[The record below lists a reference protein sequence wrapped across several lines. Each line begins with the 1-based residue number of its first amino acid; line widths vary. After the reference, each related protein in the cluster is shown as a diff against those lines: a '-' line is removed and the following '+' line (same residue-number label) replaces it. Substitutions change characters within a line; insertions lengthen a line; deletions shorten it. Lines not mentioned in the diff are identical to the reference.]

1 MAKFLVKENL
11 YFEKEDKTYYEGD
24 SIELTKTRAKE
35 INEYLGTEALALV
48 DNTKDV
54 EKVVE

>member
-1 MAKFLVKENL
+1 MAKYLAKENL

-24 SIELTKTRAKE
+24 LIELTKTRAKE
-35 INEYLGTEALALV
+35 INEYLGTEVLALV

-54 EKVVE
+54 EKVAE